1 MGVLV
6 FFFSFILSFFFVV
19 VVYVDRDPGL
29 DDADADLTITGHG

>member
-6 FFFSFILSFFFVV
+6 FFFSFILSFFSV